1 MCLQEDLPEDAVDE
15 TPAPTQSQSTTE
27 IQSVIPFLPSF
38 PNFSPSSSSLP
49 LIFFLFLPAPS
60 LFLYF
65 LPPPSHPLPSSY
77 PHSGPHCVA
86 VYEFA
91 AGGPDE
97 LCLRV
102 GDRVELLARV
112 GNEWLRGRLGGQEG
126 IFPREFIEIREDL
139 PADNRSD
146 VLSKALY
153 DFDGQAGELSFKVG
167 PVPPR
172 AFFLVLSLDCVMPC
186 VDSSCILFRYK
197 NCCPGFCCF
206 VLAHIQSYVHMYVS
220 IRMTQFTC

>member
-1 MCLQEDLPEDAVDE
+1 M
-15 TPAPTQSQSTTE
+15 
-27 IQSVIPFLPSF
+27 
-38 PNFSPSSSSLP
+38 
-49 LIFFLFLPAPS
+49 
-60 LFLYF
+60 
-65 LPPPSHPLPSSY
+65 
-77 PHSGPHCVA
+77 A

-172 AFFLVLSLDCVMPC
+172 ALFLVLSLDCVMPC